1 MTAPGETQILIDLIR
16 HGEPAGGL
24 RYRGSGVDDPLTPE
38 GRRQMWEAVGGR
50 AHPGGPWER
59 IVSSPLQRCRAFAEE
74 LAGCLN
80 LPLELEPALREV
92 GFGAWEGRS
101 HEDVRRNSP
110 EEYRAF
116 FQDPL
121 HARPRGAE
129 PLGDFRGRVSQA
141 LERLETRHCGEH
153 LLVVT
158 HGGVIRAA
166 VCAALDMPLQA
177 MYRIRVPYAGL
188 TRLRRDERGL
198 QVDFV
203 NRTRV

>member
-1 MTAPGETQILIDLIR
+1 MDVAFTLDLLR

-24 RYRGSGVDDPLTPE
+24 RYRGNGVDDPLTPK
-38 GRRQMWEAVGGR
+38 GLHQMWDAVGGR
-50 AHPGGPWER
+50 AHPGGPWDR
-59 IVSSPLQRCRAFAEE
+59 IISSPMQRCRSFAEE
-74 LAGCLN
+74 LAACLN
-80 LPLELEPALREV
+80 LPLTLEPALREV
-92 GFGAWEGRS
+92 GFGSWEGRS

-110 EEYRAF
+110 EAYRAF

-121 HARPRGAE
+121 NARPRGAE
-129 PLGDFRGRVSQA
+129 PLGDFRGRVSQT
-141 LERLETRHCGEH
+141 LERLETLHRGEH

-166 VCAALDMPLQA
+166 MCAALDVPLQA
-177 MYRIRVPYAGL
+177 MYRVKVPYAGL

-198 QVDFV
+198 MVDFV